1 MILYLQKKWSHFFLK
16 INLVLLFY
24 IEQMYQ
30 YNLFYPTIVD
40 VQLVLEEELQNISP
54 IVGYGGKYELE
65 FLNGYYLQEPEVE
78 LDECKL
84 SKSIEDFEGRSER
97 IPNIDKNYVDLGIQ
111 FRLAQLINSKNVSFK
126 NEIPIHVAL
135 KGHMG
140 TGKDHDIEQFAAKL
154 KYPYYRI
161 PLSGEVRDVTLL
173 GSVQL
178 YGDGKGGTESKWQD
192 GELTR
197 DLRGPA
203 IGNLSE
209 LNAAGPEVLFAL
221 HSLLDRHKKL
231 ELPNGEVISLRD
243 DCYIF
248 GTMNP
253 TSLRDYSGTQ
263 TLNKAFADRWVI
275 WDKPFPNKDQLQLI
289 FKKRYP
295 NLQSEFSDLIIKLA
309 IEINNSFMSDD
320 ISINIETPMSLRT
333 IVERIPVGLDI
344 YKNSSDPLYE
354 AWKNFVLPHVDTDD
368 MDHYNTLWNT
378 VVRSGPSLKPKL

>member
-1 MILYLQKKWSHFFLK
+1 MVKKQF
-16 INLVLLFY
+16 IN
-24 IEQMYQ
+24 
-30 YNLFYPTIVD
+30 P
-40 VQLVLEEELQNISP
+40 ISND
-54 IVGYGGKYELE
+54 K
-65 FLNGYYLQEPEVE
+65 VE

-84 SKSIEDFEGRSER
+84 PKSLNDYEGRVER
-97 IPNIDKNYVDLGIQ
+97 IPIYDQNYVDLGIQ
-111 FRLAQLINSKNVSFK
+111 YRLAKLIKAKNESFK

-197 DLRGPA
+197 ALRGPS
-203 IGNLSE
+203 IVNLSE

-231 ELPNGEVISLRD
+231 ELPNGEVITLRD

-275 WDKPFPNKDQLQLI
+275 WDKPFPTKEQLELI
-289 FKKRYP
+289 FDKRYP
-295 NLQSEFSDLIIKLA
+295 KLQKDFTESIIKLA
-309 IEINNSFMSDD
+309 IEVNNSFMSDD

-344 YKNSSDPLYE
+344 YKDSSDPLYE
-354 AWKNFVLPHVDTDD
+354 AWNNFVLPHVDIDD
-368 MDHYNTLWNT
+368 IDHYNTLWNT
-378 VVRSGPSLKPKL
+378 VVRSGPNLKPKL

>member
-1 MILYLQKKWSHFFLK
+1 MVKK
-16 INLVLLFY
+16 
-24 IEQMYQ
+24 
-30 YNLFYPTIVD
+30 
-40 VQLVLEEELQNISP
+40 
-54 IVGYGGKYELE
+54 E
-65 FLNGYYLQEPEVE
+65 FTNPLNNEKVE

-84 SKSIEDFEGRSER
+84 TKSLEDYEGRVER

-111 FRLAQLINSKNVSFK
+111 YRLAKLINSKNVSFK

-197 DLRGPA
+197 ALRGPA
-203 IGNLSE
+203 IVNLSE

-275 WDKPFPNKDQLQLI
+275 WDKPFPNKEQLELI

-295 NLQSEFSDLIIKLA
+295 NLQTEFSDLIIKLA

-344 YKNSSDPLYE
+344 YKNSSDPLLE
-354 AWKNFVLPHVDTDD
+354 AWNNFVLPHVDTDD
-368 MDHYNTLWNT
+368 LDHYNTLWNT

>member
-1 MILYLQKKWSHFFLK
+1 MVKKEFTNP
-16 INLVLLFY
+16 INN
-24 IEQMYQ
+24 E
-30 YNLFYPTIVD
+30 T
-40 VQLVLEEELQNISP
+40 
-54 IVGYGGKYELE
+54 
-65 FLNGYYLQEPEVE
+65 VE

-84 SKSIEDFEGRSER
+84 SKSIEDYEGRAER

-197 DLRGPA
+197 ALRGPA
-203 IGNLSE
+203 IVNLSE

>member
-1 MILYLQKKWSHFFLK
+1 MAKKEFTNP
-16 INLVLLFY
+16 INN
-24 IEQMYQ
+24 E
-30 YNLFYPTIVD
+30 
-40 VQLVLEEELQNISP
+40 
-54 IVGYGGKYELE
+54 K
-65 FLNGYYLQEPEVE
+65 VE

-84 SKSIEDFEGRSER
+84 SKSIEDYEGRAER

-197 DLRGPA
+197 ALRGPA
-203 IGNLSE
+203 IVNLSE

-295 NLQSEFSDLIIKLA
+295 KLQTEFSDLIIKLA

-344 YKNSSDPLYE
+344 YKNSSDPLLE
-354 AWKNFVLPHVDTDD
+354 TWNNFVLPHVDVDD
-368 MDHYNTLWNT
+368 IDHYKTLWNT
-378 VVRSGPSLKPKL
+378 VVRSGPNLKPKL

>member
-1 MILYLQKKWSHFFLK
+1 MATKKF
-16 INLVLLFY
+16 INN
-24 IEQMYQ
+24 ES
-30 YNLFYPTIVD
+30 N
-40 VQLVLEEELQNISP
+40 EA
-54 IVGYGGKYELE
+54 
-65 FLNGYYLQEPEVE
+65 VE
-78 LDECKL
+78 LNECKL
-84 SKSIEDFEGRSER
+84 TKSLNDYEARVKR
-97 IPNIDKNYVDLGIQ
+97 IPIIDKNYVDLGIQ
-111 FRLAQLINSKNVSFK
+111 FKLAQLIDSKIESFN

-197 DLRGPA
+197 ALRGPA
-203 IGNLSE
+203 IVNLSE

-231 ELPNGEVISLRD
+231 ELPNGEVIELRD
-243 DCYIF
+243 DCFIF

-263 TLNKAFADRWVI
+263 SLNKAFADRWVI
-275 WDKPFPNKDQLQLI
+275 WEKPFPNKEQLELI
-289 FKKRYP
+289 FNKRYP
-295 NLQSEFSDLIIKLA
+295 NLQKEFIDLIIKLS
-309 IEINNSFMSDD
+309 IEINNSFMSED
-320 ISINIETPMSLRT
+320 ISVNIETPMSLRT
-333 IVERIPVGLDI
+333 IVERMPIGLDI
-344 YKNSSDPLYE
+344 YKKASDPLYE
-354 AWKNFVLPHVDTDD
+354 SWKNFVLPHVNSDD
-368 MDHYNTLWNT
+368 LDHYNTLWNT
-378 VVRSGPSLKPKL
+378 VVRNGPAIKPKF

>member
-1 MILYLQKKWSHFFLK
+1 MAKKEFTNP
-16 INLVLLFY
+16 INN
-24 IEQMYQ
+24 E
-30 YNLFYPTIVD
+30 
-40 VQLVLEEELQNISP
+40 
-54 IVGYGGKYELE
+54 K
-65 FLNGYYLQEPEVE
+65 VE
-78 LDECKL
+78 LNECKL
-84 SKSIEDFEGRSER
+84 SKSIEDYEGRAER

-197 DLRGPA
+197 ALRGPA
-203 IGNLSE
+203 IVNLSE

-231 ELPNGEVISLRD
+231 ELPNGEVISLRE

>member
-1 MILYLQKKWSHFFLK
+1 MAKKEFTNP
-16 INLVLLFY
+16 INN
-24 IEQMYQ
+24 E
-30 YNLFYPTIVD
+30 
-40 VQLVLEEELQNISP
+40 
-54 IVGYGGKYELE
+54 K
-65 FLNGYYLQEPEVE
+65 VE

-84 SKSIEDFEGRSER
+84 SKSIEDYEGRAER

-111 FRLAQLINSKNVSFK
+111 FRLAQLINSKNESFK

-197 DLRGPA
+197 ALRGPA
-203 IGNLSE
+203 IVNLSE

-354 AWKNFVLPHVDTDD
+354 AWNNFVLPHVDTDD

>member
-1 MILYLQKKWSHFFLK
+1 MAKKEFTNP
-16 INLVLLFY
+16 INS
-24 IEQMYQ
+24 E
-30 YNLFYPTIVD
+30 
-40 VQLVLEEELQNISP
+40 
-54 IVGYGGKYELE
+54 K
-65 FLNGYYLQEPEVE
+65 VE

-84 SKSIEDFEGRSER
+84 TKSIKDYEGRVER

-111 FRLAQLINSKNVSFK
+111 YKLAQLINSKKISFK

-197 DLRGPA
+197 ALRGPA
-203 IGNLSE
+203 IVNLSE

>member
-1 MILYLQKKWSHFFLK
+1 MAKKEFTNP
-16 INLVLLFY
+16 INN
-24 IEQMYQ
+24 E
-30 YNLFYPTIVD
+30 
-40 VQLVLEEELQNISP
+40 
-54 IVGYGGKYELE
+54 K
-65 FLNGYYLQEPEVE
+65 VE

-84 SKSIEDFEGRSER
+84 SKSIEDYEGRAER

-111 FRLAQLINSKNVSFK
+111 FRLAHLINSKNVSFK

-197 DLRGPA
+197 ALRGPA
-203 IGNLSE
+203 IVNLSE

>member
-1 MILYLQKKWSHFFLK
+1 MAKKEFTNP
-16 INLVLLFY
+16 INN
-24 IEQMYQ
+24 E
-30 YNLFYPTIVD
+30 
-40 VQLVLEEELQNISP
+40 
-54 IVGYGGKYELE
+54 K
-65 FLNGYYLQEPEVE
+65 VE

-84 SKSIEDFEGRSER
+84 SKSIEDYEGRAER

-197 DLRGPA
+197 ALRGPA
-203 IGNLSE
+203 IVNLSE

-295 NLQSEFSDLIIKLA
+295 NLQLEFSDLIIKLA

-354 AWKNFVLPHVDTDD
+354 AWKNFVLPHVDLDD
-368 MDHYNTLWNT
+368 LDHYNTLWNT
-378 VVRSGPSLKPKL
+378 VVRNGPSLKPKL

>member
-1 MILYLQKKWSHFFLK
+1 MVKKIF
-16 INLVLLFY
+16 INP
-24 IEQMYQ
+24 IS
-30 YNLFYPTIVD
+30 NDKVD
-40 VQLVLEEELQNISP
+40 
-54 IVGYGGKYELE
+54 
-65 FLNGYYLQEPEVE
+65 

-84 SKSIEDFEGRSER
+84 PKSLNDYEGRVER
-97 IPNIDKNYVDLGIQ
+97 IPIYDQNYVDLGIQ
-111 FRLAQLINSKNVSFK
+111 YRLAKLIKAKNESFK

-197 DLRGPA
+197 ALRGPS
-203 IGNLSE
+203 IVNLSE

-231 ELPNGEVISLRD
+231 ELPNGEVITLRD

-275 WDKPFPNKDQLQLI
+275 WDKPFPTREQLELI
-289 FKKRYP
+289 FDRRYP
-295 NLQSEFSDLIIKLA
+295 KLQKDFTELIIKLA

-344 YKNSSDPLYE
+344 YKDSSDPLYE
-354 AWKNFVLPHVDTDD
+354 AWNNFVLPHVDIDD
-368 MDHYNTLWNT
+368 IDHYNTLWNT
-378 VVRSGPSLKPKL
+378 VVRSGPNLKPKL

>member
-1 MILYLQKKWSHFFLK
+1 MATKKF
-16 INLVLLFY
+16 INN
-24 IEQMYQ
+24 ES
-30 YNLFYPTIVD
+30 N
-40 VQLVLEEELQNISP
+40 EE
-54 IVGYGGKYELE
+54 VA
-65 FLNGYYLQEPEVE
+65 LN
-78 LDECKL
+78 ECKL
-84 SKSIEDFEGRSER
+84 TKSLNDYEARVKR

-111 FRLAQLINSKNVSFK
+111 FKLAQLIDSKIESFS

-197 DLRGPA
+197 ALRGPA
-203 IGNLSE
+203 IVNLSE

-231 ELPNGEVISLRD
+231 ELPNGEVIELRD
-243 DCYIF
+243 DCFIF

-263 TLNKAFADRWVI
+263 SLNKAFADRWVI
-275 WDKPFPNKDQLQLI
+275 WEKPFPNKEQLELI
-289 FKKRYP
+289 FNKRYP
-295 NLQSEFSDLIIKLA
+295 NLQKEFIDLIIKLS
-309 IEINNSFMSDD
+309 IEINNSFMSED
-320 ISINIETPMSLRT
+320 ISVNIETPMSLRT
-333 IVERIPVGLDI
+333 IVERIPIGLDI
-344 YKNSSDPLYE
+344 YKKASDPLYE
-354 AWKNFVLPHVDTDD
+354 SWKNFVLPHVNSDD
-368 MDHYNTLWNT
+368 LDHYNTLWNT
-378 VVRSGPSLKPKL
+378 VVRNGPAIKPKF

>member
-1 MILYLQKKWSHFFLK
+1 MVKKQF
-16 INLVLLFY
+16 IN
-24 IEQMYQ
+24 
-30 YNLFYPTIVD
+30 P
-40 VQLVLEEELQNISP
+40 ISND
-54 IVGYGGKYELE
+54 K
-65 FLNGYYLQEPEVE
+65 VE

-84 SKSIEDFEGRSER
+84 PKSLNDYEGRVER
-97 IPNIDKNYVDLGIQ
+97 IPIYDQNYVDLGIQ
-111 FRLAQLINSKNVSFK
+111 YRLAKLIKAKNESFK

-197 DLRGPA
+197 ALRGPS
-203 IGNLSE
+203 IVNLSE

-231 ELPNGEVISLRD
+231 ELPNGEVITLRD

-275 WDKPFPNKDQLQLI
+275 WDKPFPTKEQLELI
-289 FKKRYP
+289 FDKRYP
-295 NLQSEFSDLIIKLA
+295 KLQKDFTKLIIKLA

-344 YKNSSDPLYE
+344 YKDSSDPLYE
-354 AWKNFVLPHVDTDD
+354 AWNNFVLPHVDIDD
-368 MDHYNTLWNT
+368 IDHYNTLWNT
-378 VVRSGPSLKPKL
+378 VVRSGPNLKPKL

>member
-1 MILYLQKKWSHFFLK
+1 MVKKEFVNPLNNEK
-16 INLVLLFY
+16 I
-24 IEQMYQ
+24 
-30 YNLFYPTIVD
+30 T
-40 VQLVLEEELQNISP
+40 
-54 IVGYGGKYELE
+54 
-65 FLNGYYLQEPEVE
+65 

-84 SKSIEDFEGRSER
+84 PKTTNDFEGRSQR
-97 IPNIDKNYVDLGIQ
+97 IPKYDKNYVDLGIQ
-111 FRLAQLINSKNVSFK
+111 YKLAQLINSKNESFK

-197 DLRGPA
+197 ALRGPS
-203 IGNLSE
+203 IVNLSE

-275 WDKPFPNKDQLQLI
+275 WDKPFPNKEQLQLI
-289 FKKRYP
+289 FDKRYP
-295 NLQSEFSDLIIKLA
+295 NLQNEFTELIIKLA
-309 IEINNSFMSDD
+309 TEINNSFMSDD

-354 AWKNFVLPHVDTDD
+354 AWKNFVLPHVDLDD
-368 MDHYNTLWNT
+368 LDHYNTLWNT
-378 VVRSGPSLKPKL
+378 VVRNGPSLKPKL

>member
-1 MILYLQKKWSHFFLK
+1 MATKKF
-16 INLVLLFY
+16 INN
-24 IEQMYQ
+24 ES
-30 YNLFYPTIVD
+30 N
-40 VQLVLEEELQNISP
+40 EA
-54 IVGYGGKYELE
+54 
-65 FLNGYYLQEPEVE
+65 VE
-78 LDECKL
+78 LNECKL
-84 SKSIEDFEGRSER
+84 TKSLNDYEARVKR
-97 IPNIDKNYVDLGIQ
+97 IPIIDKNYVDLGIQ
-111 FRLAQLINSKNVSFK
+111 FKLAQLIDSKIESFS

-197 DLRGPA
+197 ALRGPA
-203 IGNLSE
+203 IVNLSE

-231 ELPNGEVISLRD
+231 ELPNGEVIELRD
-243 DCYIF
+243 DCFIF

-263 TLNKAFADRWVI
+263 SLNKAFADRWVI
-275 WDKPFPNKDQLQLI
+275 WEKPFPNKEQLELI
-289 FKKRYP
+289 FNKRYP
-295 NLQSEFSDLIIKLA
+295 NLQKEFIDLIIKLA
-309 IEINNSFMSDD
+309 IEINNSFMSED
-320 ISINIETPMSLRT
+320 ISVNIETPMSLRT
-333 IVERIPVGLDI
+333 IVERIPIGLDV
-344 YKNSSDPLYE
+344 YKKASDPLFE
-354 AWKNFVLPHVDTDD
+354 SWKNFVLPHVNSDD
-368 MDHYNTLWNT
+368 LDHYNTLWNT
-378 VVRSGPSLKPKL
+378 VVRNGPAIKPKF

>member
-1 MILYLQKKWSHFFLK
+1 MVKKEF
-16 INLVLLFY
+16 IN
-24 IEQMYQ
+24 
-30 YNLFYPTIVD
+30 P
-40 VQLVLEEELQNISP
+40 ISSD
-54 IVGYGGKYELE
+54 K
-65 FLNGYYLQEPEVE
+65 VE

-84 SKSIEDFEGRSER
+84 PKSLNDYEGRVER
-97 IPNIDKNYVDLGIQ
+97 IPIYDQNYVDLGIQ
-111 FRLAQLINSKNVSFK
+111 YRLAKLINAKNESFK

-197 DLRGPA
+197 ALRGPS
-203 IGNLSE
+203 IVNLSE

-231 ELPNGEVISLRD
+231 ELPNGEVITLRD

-275 WDKPFPNKDQLQLI
+275 WDKPFPTKQQLELI
-289 FKKRYP
+289 FDKRYP
-295 NLQSEFSDLIIKLA
+295 KLQKDFTKLIIKLA

-344 YKNSSDPLYE
+344 YKDSSDPLYE
-354 AWKNFVLPHVDTDD
+354 AWNNFVLPHVDIDD
-368 MDHYNTLWNT
+368 IDHYNTLWNT
-378 VVRSGPSLKPKL
+378 VVRSGPNLKPKL

>member
-1 MILYLQKKWSHFFLK
+1 MAKKVFTNP
-16 INLVLLFY
+16 INN
-24 IEQMYQ
+24 E
-30 YNLFYPTIVD
+30 
-40 VQLVLEEELQNISP
+40 
-54 IVGYGGKYELE
+54 K
-65 FLNGYYLQEPEVE
+65 VE

-84 SKSIEDFEGRSER
+84 SKSIEDYEGRAER

-197 DLRGPA
+197 ALRGPA
-203 IGNLSE
+203 IVNLSE

-309 IEINNSFMSDD
+309 IVINNSFMSDD

>member
-1 MILYLQKKWSHFFLK
+1 MAKKEFTNP
-16 INLVLLFY
+16 INS
-24 IEQMYQ
+24 E
-30 YNLFYPTIVD
+30 
-40 VQLVLEEELQNISP
+40 
-54 IVGYGGKYELE
+54 K
-65 FLNGYYLQEPEVE
+65 VE

-84 SKSIEDFEGRSER
+84 SKSIEDYEGRAER

-197 DLRGPA
+197 ALRGPA
-203 IGNLSE
+203 IVNLSE

-354 AWKNFVLPHVDTDD
+354 AWKNFVLPHVDNDD

>member
-1 MILYLQKKWSHFFLK
+1 MATKKF
-16 INLVLLFY
+16 INN
-24 IEQMYQ
+24 ES
-30 YNLFYPTIVD
+30 N
-40 VQLVLEEELQNISP
+40 EA
-54 IVGYGGKYELE
+54 
-65 FLNGYYLQEPEVE
+65 VE
-78 LDECKL
+78 LNECKL
-84 SKSIEDFEGRSER
+84 TKSLNDYEARVKR
-97 IPNIDKNYVDLGIQ
+97 IPIIDKNYVDLGIQ
-111 FRLAQLINSKNVSFK
+111 FKLAQLIDSKIESFN

-197 DLRGPA
+197 ALRGPA
-203 IGNLSE
+203 IVNLSE

-231 ELPNGEVISLRD
+231 ELPNGEVIELRD
-243 DCYIF
+243 DCFIF

-263 TLNKAFADRWVI
+263 SLNKAFADRWVI
-275 WDKPFPNKDQLQLI
+275 WEKPIPNKEQLELI
-289 FKKRYP
+289 FNKRYP
-295 NLQSEFSDLIIKLA
+295 NLQKEFIDLIIKLA
-309 IEINNSFMSDD
+309 IEINNSFMSED
-320 ISINIETPMSLRT
+320 ISVNIETPMSLRT
-333 IVERIPVGLDI
+333 IVERIPIGLDI
-344 YKNSSDPLYE
+344 YKKASDPLYE
-354 AWKNFVLPHVDTDD
+354 SWKNFVLPHVNSDD
-368 MDHYNTLWNT
+368 LDHYNTLWNT
-378 VVRSGPSLKPKL
+378 VVRNGPAIKPKF